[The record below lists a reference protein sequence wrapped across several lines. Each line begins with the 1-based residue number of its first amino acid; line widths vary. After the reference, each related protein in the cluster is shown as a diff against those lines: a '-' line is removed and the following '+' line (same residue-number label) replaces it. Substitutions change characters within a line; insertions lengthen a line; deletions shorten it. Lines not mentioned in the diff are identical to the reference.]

1 VPDVGLEIRP
11 AEPHDVDEI
20 VAMVHELA
28 AFEKAADE
36 CHLTPAQLRE
46 ALFGERPAVFGHVA
60 VLDGGHVGAAL
71 WFLNFSTWTG
81 THGVYLEDLFVR
93 PAARGTG
100 AGKAL
105 VAALAAVCVEQGYE
119 RLEWAVLDWNPAL
132 GFYKAL
138 GAQIKHDWL
147 PHRLAGDALR
157 GLADAALKR
166 S

>member
-1 VPDVGLEIRP
+1 MGLEIRP
-11 AEPHDVDEI
+11 VEPYDVDEI

-28 AFEKAADE
+28 EFEKAPDE
-36 CHLTPAQLRE
+36 CHLTGDQLRT
-46 ALFGERPAVFGHVA
+46 ALFREAPALFGHVA
-60 VLDGGHVGAAL
+60 LLDGVHVGTAL
-71 WFLNFSTWTG
+71 WFLSFSTWTG
-81 THGVYLEDLFVR
+81 VHSVYLEDLFVR

-105 VAALAAVCVEQGYE
+105 VATLAAVCMDHGYE

-132 GFYKAL
+132 GFYRAL

-147 PHRLAGDALR
+147 PHRLAGDELR
-157 GLADAALKR
+157 SLAAVAPVR